1 VCAGELRKQ
10 GVRIKLQDQPFQIL
24 AMLLEHP
31 GKVVTRDELRKL
43 PDRLFGKQ
51 ASFQSLKEVIA
62 GAATPILVHSY
73 MGNSGRKR
81 SRVGSRCWHYSP

>member
-1 VCAGELRKQ
+1 VHAGELRKQ

-24 AMLLEHP
+24 AMLVEHP

-51 ASFQSLKEVIA
+51 ASFQSLKKAIA